1 MSIVKSLNASALT
14 KLFPRTLYDFGQ
26 YLSNMG
32 GSIKL
37 PENKLLA
44 EVDPEKDVFT
54 DEEAELEQARRSYFN
69 SFLIGLERI
78 EYNDDAKGINA
89 QIASLLD
96 DVKCCENDEIVEILA
111 QFFPDIKSEYYPALE
126 FVVRVLLLSD
136 SPQIISS
143 AAKKAKKTY
152 SRGFHYYGLADMV
165 PFPDNCKFEAGE
177 TFNSAYQAAISEKL
191 QSTYGTQIWHVTS
204 SIVRDTFCIEIM
216 HGSRRQKIDSEQNA
230 QAKPSV
236 IRPIV
241 WDVIHFNMR
250 TKEIRIHMEKRSV
263 RTEKNIY
270 IWALSKI
277 WTDLTCRWAP
287 LDKFDLSK
295 FQVTYGEIQAMM
307 DRASN
312 LLSDPVHG
320 IGAKVG
326 KVIVWLTDVSYTLTL
341 KSPDGYTIFEKNVR
355 ESVKKYGLSGTHAK
369 NLPLVPLGSTIDEVT
384 LSIRYGTGRN
394 RKTPSVTIKPDSKS
408 ENDLYMLD
416 EWLEDE
422 EVSIVP
428 EVFKR
433 QIADA

>member
-32 GSIKL
+32 GSFKL

-54 DEEAELEQARRSYFN
+54 DEEPELEQARRSYFN
-69 SFLIGLERI
+69 SFLIALERI

-96 DVKCCENDEIVEILA
+96 DVKCCENDEIVEALA
-111 QFFPDIKSEYYPALE
+111 QFYPDIKSDYYPPLE
-126 FVVRVLLLSD
+126 FIVRVLLSSD
-136 SPQIISS
+136 SPQVISS

-165 PFPDNCKFEAGE
+165 PFPENCKFEAGE
-177 TFNSAYQAAISEKL
+177 TFNTAYQDAISDKL
-191 QSTYGTQIWHVTS
+191 QLTYGTQIWRVTS
-204 SIVRDTFCIEIM
+204 TIVRDTFCIEIM

-236 IRPIV
+236 FRPIV

-263 RTEKNIY
+263 RTEKNTY

-277 WTDLTCRWAP
+277 WTNLTCRWAP
-287 LDKFDLSK
+287 IDKFDLTK
-295 FQVTYGEIQAMM
+295 FQTTYGNIQDMM
-307 DRASN
+307 ERASN

-320 IGAKVG
+320 IGAQVGRVKVC
-326 KVIVWLTDVSYTLTL
+326 LTDVSYTMVMTT
-341 KSPDGYTIFEKNVR
+341 PDGYTTFEKKMK
-355 ESVKKYGLSGTHAK
+355 ESVKSIGLSESHAK
-369 NLPLVPLGSTIDEVT
+369 DLPLVPPGSTINDVT
-384 LSIRYGTGRN
+384 ISIRYGSGVYR
-394 RKTPSVTIKPDSKS
+394 RTPSITIKPDSKS
-408 ENDLYMLD
+408 ENDLYILD
-416 EWLEDE
+416 EWLEAE

>member
-32 GSIKL
+32 GSFKL

-54 DEEAELEQARRSYFN
+54 DEEPELEQARRSYFN

-96 DVKCCENDEIVEILA
+96 DVKCCENDEIVEALA
-111 QFFPDIKSEYYPALE
+111 QFYPDIKSDYYPPLE
-126 FVVRVLLLSD
+126 FIVRVLLSSD
-136 SPQIISS
+136 SPQVISS

-165 PFPDNCKFEAGE
+165 PFPENCKFEAGE
-177 TFNSAYQAAISEKL
+177 TFNTAYQDAISDKL
-191 QSTYGTQIWHVTS
+191 QLTYGTQIWRVTS
-204 SIVRDTFCIEIM
+204 TIVRDTFCIEIM

-263 RTEKNIY
+263 RTEKNTY

-277 WTDLTCRWAP
+277 WTNLTCRWAP
-287 LDKFDLSK
+287 IDKFDLTK
-295 FQVTYGEIQAMM
+295 FQTTYGNIQDMM
-307 DRASN
+307 ERASN

-320 IGAKVG
+320 IGAQVGRVKVC
-326 KVIVWLTDVSYTLTL
+326 LTDVSYTMVMTT
-341 KSPDGYTIFEKNVR
+341 PDGYTTFEKKMK
-355 ESVKKYGLSGTHAK
+355 ESVKSIGLSESHAK
-369 NLPLVPLGSTIDEVT
+369 DLPLVPPGSTINDVT
-384 LSIRYGTGRN
+384 ISIRYGSGVYR
-394 RKTPSVTIKPDSKS
+394 RTPSITIKPDSKS
-408 ENDLYMLD
+408 ENDLYILD
-416 EWLEDE
+416 EWLEAE

>member
-32 GSIKL
+32 GSFKL

-54 DEEAELEQARRSYFN
+54 DEEPELEQARRSYFN

-96 DVKCCENDEIVEILA
+96 DVKCCENDEIVEALA
-111 QFFPDIKSEYYPALE
+111 QFYPDIKSDYYPPLE
-126 FVVRVLLLSD
+126 FIVRVLLASD
-136 SPQIISS
+136 SPQVISS

-165 PFPDNCKFEAGE
+165 PFPENCKFEAGE
-177 TFNSAYQAAISEKL
+177 TFNTAYQDAISDKL
-191 QSTYGTQIWHVTS
+191 QLTYGTQIWRVTS
-204 SIVRDTFCIEIM
+204 TIVRDTFCIEIM

-263 RTEKNIY
+263 RTEKNTY

-277 WTDLTCRWAP
+277 WTNLTCRWAP
-287 LDKFDLSK
+287 IDKFDLTK
-295 FQVTYGEIQAMM
+295 FQTTYGNIQDMM
-307 DRASN
+307 ERASN

-320 IGAKVG
+320 IGAQVGRVKVC
-326 KVIVWLTDVSYTLTL
+326 LTDVSYTMVMTT
-341 KSPDGYTIFEKNVR
+341 PDGYTTFEKKMK
-355 ESVKKYGLSGTHAK
+355 ESVKSIGLSESHAK
-369 NLPLVPLGSTIDEVT
+369 DLPLVPPGSTINDVT
-384 LSIRYGTGRN
+384 ISIRYGSGVYR
-394 RKTPSVTIKPDSKS
+394 RTPSITIKPDSKS
-408 ENDLYMLD
+408 ENDLYILD
-416 EWLEDE
+416 EWLEAE